1 MTSGLDAARLAGVA
15 QEKGALMSEML
26 HASVQPAAGA
36 PSVRALAAK
45 AGVTSAVAG
54 AALAFY
60 SAYGDPHV
68 QASQKAGVPFLVG
81 AVVAVSAIAFGLL
94 VPRALRAIQEGRSSA
109 PRWGLAHSIVALVLT
124 PFAFWSGVPL
134 VLGAAGLLLGA
145 AGRKHGRGRGA
156 STAAAV
162 IGVLVVVGGIIFA
175 VLGNTVLARN

>member
-1 MTSGLDAARLAGVA
+1 MTSGQDAAKLAGVA

-26 HASVQPAAGA
+26 HANVQSAAGS
-36 PSVRALAAK
+36 PSVRGLAAK

-68 QASQKAGVPFLVG
+68 QASQKAGVPLLVG
-81 AVVAVSAIAFGLL
+81 AVVVVSAITFGLL
-94 VPRALRAIQEGRSSA
+94 APRALRAIQEGRSSA
-109 PRWGLAHSIVALVLT
+109 PRWGLVHSIVAFVLM

-134 VLGAAGLLLGA
+134 VLGAAGLLLGV

-156 STAAAV
+156 SMAAAI
-162 IGVLVVVGGIIFA
+162 IGVLVVAGGIIFA